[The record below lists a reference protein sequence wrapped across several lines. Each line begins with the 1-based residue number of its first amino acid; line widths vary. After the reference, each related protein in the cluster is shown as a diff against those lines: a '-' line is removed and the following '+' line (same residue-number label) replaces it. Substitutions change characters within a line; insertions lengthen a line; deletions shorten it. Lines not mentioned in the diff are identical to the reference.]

1 MKSFFKK
8 YLFVFEF
15 IAVAILLA
23 VGIYAKF
30 NEEIFLYIVGI
41 ALIVFCL
48 LRVIP
53 LVKTT
58 KDKWMKL
65 IYIGEII
72 LNIVAGVILI
82 TSAGKEEDTGN
93 LMGYIVGAIL
103 YLRGFLYFF
112 STVIRKESTDYVK
125 FFTHIGIFTLGVI
138 ILFRKDLFNESI
150 MAWIV
155 LALCILSSVFISIS
169 GFGHYKTYRYE
180 QLAKDETK
188 KAIEKHKKSEL
199 EEKIPL
205 NDPLPKKDPV
215 IIPEKEERE
224 EARL

>member
-1 MKSFFKK
+1 MKNFFKK

-23 VGIYAKF
+23 VGIVVKV
-30 NEEIFLYIVGI
+30 NEEIFLYIVGL
-41 ALIVFCL
+41 ALIVFGL
-48 LRVIP
+48 LRVFP

-58 KDKWMKL
+58 KDKLMKF

-82 TSAGKEEDTGN
+82 TAASKEEDSGN

-125 FFTHIGIFTLGVI
+125 FFTHIGILSLGVI
-138 ILFRKDLFNESI
+138 ILFRKDLFNKEI

-155 LALCILSSVFISIS
+155 LILCILSSIFIAIS
-169 GFGHYKTYRYE
+169 GFGHYKGYRYE

-188 KAIEKHKKSEL
+188 KALEKHKESEL

-205 NDPLPKKDPV
+205 KDPLPTKDPV
-215 IIPEKEERE
+215 VDPVEEERD